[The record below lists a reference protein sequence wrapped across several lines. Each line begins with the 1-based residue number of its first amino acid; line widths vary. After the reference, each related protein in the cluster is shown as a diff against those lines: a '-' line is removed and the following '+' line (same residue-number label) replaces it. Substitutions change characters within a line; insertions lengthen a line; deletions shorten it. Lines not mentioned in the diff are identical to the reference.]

1 MVHQSSKGNENVNN
15 EHITNTRNDSN
26 NNTRKKITVIGDS
39 KVKFLRSDEI
49 SSYVTVNNAV
59 NDMKYPG
66 STTDDM
72 VAYVRPVI
80 RKKPDIIILHVGKND
95 LTKGIDTTFKVRKIV
110 SAIQE
115 VYSNRNIQLG
125 FSSIAQRA
133 DKDYSKETKDIY
145 TRLKNYCLG
154 KGLIFVDNSNIDEFY
169 IKNSK
174 LHLSKH
180 GTQLLSQNILRSP
193 EGH

>member
-1 MVHQSSKGNENVNN
+1 MVYQSSKGNENVNN
-15 EHITNTRNDSN
+15 EHIKNTRNDSN

-59 NDMKYPG
+59 NDMKHPV
-66 STTDDM
+66 SITDDM

-95 LTKGIDTTFKVRKIV
+95 LTKGVDTTFKVRKTV

-115 VYSNRNIQLG
+115 VDSNRNIQLG

-133 DKDYSKETKDIY
+133 DKD
-145 TRLKNYCLG
+145 
-154 KGLIFVDNSNIDEFY
+154 
-169 IKNSK
+169 
-174 LHLSKH
+174 
-180 GTQLLSQNILRSP
+180 
-193 EGH
+193 